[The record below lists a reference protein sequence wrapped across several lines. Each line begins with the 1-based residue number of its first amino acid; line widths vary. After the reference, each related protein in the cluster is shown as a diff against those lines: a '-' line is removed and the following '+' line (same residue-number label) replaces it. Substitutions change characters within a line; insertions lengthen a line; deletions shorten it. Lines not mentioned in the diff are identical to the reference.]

1 MLLSQQPHVLEK
13 SLFCFGKVRLLLRTL
28 LLRTPRAAVRAA
40 ASPFPVL
47 HACSLSP
54 ARKKDPKKY
63 PFVTAK
69 KNMCANSRRRSPSS
83 FVARFQETQEEE
95 SMASM
100 DAQRRVVPAAAGAAA
115 APPAR
120 PSLQSIMRD
129 AQTLLEAN
137 EAAAK
142 QELARLQQKVRAQ
155 GEELAGQRTAL
166 DAANTAALNSKK
178 LAEEVVSCI
187 LLVAC
192 CSLLL
197 LVVR

>member
-1 MLLSQQPHVLEK
+1 
-13 SLFCFGKVRLLLRTL
+13 
-28 LLRTPRAAVRAA
+28 
-40 ASPFPVL
+40 
-47 HACSLSP
+47 
-54 ARKKDPKKY
+54 
-63 PFVTAK
+63 
-69 KNMCANSRRRSPSS
+69 
-83 FVARFQETQEEE
+83 
-95 SMASM
+95 MASM